1 MPLEDDIVQD
11 ILKRVVKHLQ
21 SSSGGTFSEQMA
33 FQVMEIEPQIRRD
46 WGGARPF
53 IAKRGPLLVRV
64 REKVRAQVGTKP
76 DDEIARENG
85 ISRRTMYRYLAK
97 DGGK

>member
-1 MPLEDDIVQD
+1 MSGADDFVRAM
-11 ILKRVVKHLQ
+11 LKMVMEV
-21 SSSGGTFSEQMA
+21 SPSFSEEQAM
-33 FQVMEIEPQIRRD
+33 QVEQQIRRD
-46 WGGARPF
+46 WGGERPF
-53 IAKRGPLLVRV
+53 IAKRGPMLARV

-85 ISRRTMYRYLAK
+85 ISRRTLFRYLAK